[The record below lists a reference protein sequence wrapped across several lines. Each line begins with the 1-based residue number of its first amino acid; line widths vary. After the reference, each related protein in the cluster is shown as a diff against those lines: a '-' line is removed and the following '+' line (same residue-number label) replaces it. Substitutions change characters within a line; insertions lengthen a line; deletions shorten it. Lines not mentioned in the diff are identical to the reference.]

1 MHNLSKNFMLRAIEL
16 SMISL
21 KEDGGPFGCVIVKN
35 NEIIS
40 EGFNEVTNKND
51 PTAHAEIVAIR
62 NACKKLN
69 TFNLKGTQMFTSC
82 EPCPMCLSAI
92 YWSHIDKIYYG
103 NNRKDAAKIG
113 FDDSYIYDELSI
125 DLNKRKIPLEQI
137 NEKEAIKAF
146 EEWEVKTDKTLY

>member
-21 KEDGGPFGCVIVKN
+21 KKNGGPFGCVIVKN

-62 NACKKLN
+62 NACNKLN

-113 FDDSYIYDELSI
+113 FDDSYIYDELSL

-146 EEWEVKTDKTLY
+146 EEWEVKTDKKVY

>member
-1 MHNLSKNFMLRAIEL
+1 MLRAIEL

-40 EGFNEVTNKND
+40 EGLNEVTNKND

-62 NACKKLN
+62 NACNKLN

-113 FDDSYIYDELSI
+113 FDDSYIYDELSL
-125 DLNKRKIPLEQI
+125 DLNKRKIPLERI

-146 EEWEVKTDKTLY
+146 ELWEAKTEKTLY

>member
-1 MHNLSKNFMLRAIEL
+1 MLRAIEL

-40 EGFNEVTNKND
+40 EGFNEVTNMND

-62 NACKKLN
+62 NACNKLN

-113 FDDSYIYDELSI
+113 FDDSYIYDELSL

-137 NEKEAIKAF
+137 NEIEAIKAF
-146 EEWEVKTDKTLY
+146 EEWEVKTDKTVY

>member
-1 MHNLSKNFMLRAIEL
+1 MLRAIEL

-21 KEDGGPFGCVIVKN
+21 KENGGPFGCVIVKN

-62 NACKKLN
+62 NACNKLN
-69 TFNLKGTQMFTSC
+69 TFNLKGAQMFTSC
-82 EPCPMCLSAI
+82 EPCPMCLSAV

-113 FDDSYIYDELSI
+113 FDDSYIYDELSL

-137 NEKEAIKAF
+137 NEREAIKAF
-146 EEWEVKTDKTLY
+146 EEWEVKTDKTVY

>member
-1 MHNLSKNFMLRAIEL
+1 MLRAIEL

-62 NACKKLN
+62 NACNKLN
-69 TFNLKGTQMFTSC
+69 TFNLKDTQMFTSC

-146 EEWEVKTDKTLY
+146 EEWEVKTDKTVY

>member
-1 MHNLSKNFMLRAIEL
+1 
-16 SMISL
+16 MISL

-82 EPCPMCLSAI
+82 EPCPMCLSAV

-113 FDDSYIYDELSI
+113 FDDSYIYDELSL

-137 NEKEAIKAF
+137 SENKAIKAF
-146 EEWEVKTDKTLY
+146 EQWEAKTEKTVY

>member
-69 TFNLKGTQMFTSC
+69 TFNLKDTQMFTSC

-113 FDDSYIYDELSI
+113 FDDSYIYDELSL

-146 EEWEVKTDKTLY
+146 EEWEVKTDKTVY

>member
-1 MHNLSKNFMLRAIEL
+1 MHNLSKNFMLRAIKL

-113 FDDSYIYDELSI
+113 FDDSYIYDELSL

-146 EEWEVKTDKTLY
+146 EEWEVKIDKTVY

>member
-62 NACKKLN
+62 DACKKLN

-146 EEWEVKTDKTLY
+146 EQWEVKTDKTVY